1 MNYAKTVEAN
11 LNAMGTPASEWSA
24 VGITRMV
31 EDTDAPNG
39 QPMPE
44 FAFPEGYETAPT
56 LYPTGPTADTMNCE
70 LCAHPIKNAF
80 WLQNDARRWT
90 LMVGS
95 ECVTHFGEGKSG
107 VRLSKET
114 VWAANRDL
122 ARQYVEAVR
131 AFKAEWML
139 LNITR
144 ERSTLAFGAWHN
156 VPRWGWKHNTPKAAM
171 TACANLEEL
180 TKSLTPDDV
189 VSPYSGRVTTEAS
202 ANGTITRWMKNRQ
215 IADAWVETMAAAM
228 PQKEVTQ

>member
-1 MNYAKTVEAN
+1 MNYAKAVEAN

-56 LYPTGPTADTMNCE
+56 LYPTGPTAETMNCE

-114 VWAANRDL
+114 VWEANRDL

-131 AFKAEWML
+131 AFKAEWMQKA
-139 LNITR
+139 
-144 ERSTLAFGAWHN
+144 ERTERNSFGLWVT

-171 TACANLEEL
+171 TACANLENITRSIE
-180 TKSLTPDDV
+180 PDQV
-189 VSPYSGRVTTEAS
+189 VNASSGRIVAEATT
-202 ANGTITRWMKNRQ
+202 NGAITRWIKNNRQ
-215 IADAWVETMAAAM
+215 QADAWVETMTAAM
-228 PQKEVTQ
+228 PKKEVTQ